1 MIRVYY
7 ADVSPL
13 GDDTI
18 YDAAIASLPPQRR
31 KKAESLVQRD
41 DRNLSVGA
49 SLALMHALKSAG
61 YDAHSLE
68 FDIHDGGKPYAKNAD
83 VHFSITHSGTLAMCA
98 VADCPVG
105 IDVQKIA
112 PFNPDIC
119 KRFFSQSEREQIF
132 ASSDEDIIKDTFF
145 RIWTIKESYVKMTG
159 RGLGA
164 FSEFE
169 VRLSPAPCI
178 KGGEECTITELE
190 MRGYKAAV
198 CARAD
203 DAIETEKI
211 KIF

>member
-18 YDAAIASLPPQRR
+18 YDAAIASLPPQR
-31 KKAESLVQRD
+31 KQKAEALVQRD

-49 SLALMHALKSAG
+49 SLVLMHALKLAG
-61 YDAHSLE
+61 YDAHSLD
-68 FDIHDGGKPYAKNAD
+68 FSTQKGGKPCIINAD

-105 IDVQKIA
+105 IDAEEITS
-112 PFNPDIC
+112 FNPNIC
-119 KRFFSQSEREQIF
+119 KRFFSKAEREQIF